1 MSTLTSYNYEDIGD
15 SYEDILKHYKGRH
28 CEYAK
33 SKLSDF
39 EKELKAAELVNSNAN
54 AFKRLATV
62 EKHIRAIKQ
71 FLKSVSSCSIMGGR
85 SKRATKR
92 SRRVKKS
99 KRSKRTRRNH

>member
-1 MSTLTSYNYEDIGD
+1 MAESTLTSYNYEDIGD

-33 SKLSDF
+33 SKLVDF
-39 EKELKAAELVNSNAN
+39 EKELKAAELVSSNAN

-71 FLKSVSSCSIMGGR
+71 FLKSISSCSIMGGR
-85 SKRATKR
+85 SKRAKR
-92 SRRVKKS
+92 TRRAKK
-99 KRSKRTRRNH
+99 SKRTRRNR